1 MRLTRCPRAAPSR
14 WRRRVVPAPRR
25 SSSGA
30 TPCRSRCATPARAS
44 PTTSWRRSSSRS
56 SRRSP
61 GRARALGSGSR
72 RVSCRV
78 TVARCACEAVSAAGP
93 RSRSRCRWGGQAM
106 RQQPKVLVVDDEES
120 VVVTI
125 KAILQLDGYD
135 VATTTSAAEARK
147 MVRDQEFD
155 LVLTDLR
162 LEDGDGLEV
171 LRAVREHFPET
182 VTIMLTGYASL
193 ESAIQALRVGAY
205 DYLVKPSVVEEL
217 RSTVARGI
225 ERRRLGQELRQRVAE
240 LANLNAYLQQR
251 IDEAT
256 AELKERYEQLK
267 ELDRMKSQFLS
278 IESHEL
284 KTP

>member
-1 MRLTRCPRAAPSR
+1 
-14 WRRRVVPAPRR
+14 
-25 SSSGA
+25 
-30 TPCRSRCATPARAS
+30 
-44 PTTSWRRSSSRS
+44 
-56 SRRSP
+56 
-61 GRARALGSGSR
+61 
-72 RVSCRV
+72 
-78 TVARCACEAVSAAGP
+78 
-93 RSRSRCRWGGQAM
+93 M

-193 ESAIQALRVGAY
+193 ESAIQALGVGAC
-205 DYLVKPSVVEEL
+205 DYLVKPSEPCVNGPPREWPQR
-217 RSTVARGI
+217 RSRSPGPRTCRPWRRS
-225 ERRRLGQELRQRVAE
+225 ERSFSRR
-240 LANLNAYLQQR
+240 
-251 IDEAT
+251 
-256 AELKERYEQLK
+256 
-267 ELDRMKSQFLS
+267 
-278 IESHEL
+278 
-284 KTP
+284 